1 MNVYKIFEKEFVTV
15 SGEKK
20 QLETILTERQFG
32 KVYLMLGINELGYD
46 FDRTVS
52 RYADLLAKIRGLQP
66 EALIFLE
73 ANLHITGAKSEDSP
87 IYTNENINRFNQ
99 AAEQM
104 ADGQSIFYL
113 DVNELFDDEN
123 GNLAFT
129 LEAAHSMPRILHAGG
144 DSTGR
149 VIEDKLAECVRKSDS
164 IEVYEGTIA
173 VELLCDNKNTC
184 RGVLVYNPNTD
195 SYEAIYSNAV
205 VLATGGVGQVYE
217 YTTNPA
223 VATADGV
230 ALAHLAGAEVSDME
244 FVQFHPTALKTSS
257 GSKNMPLVS
266 EAVRGEGAKLLNTN
280 KESFMQMYDKREEL
294 APRDVVA
301 RAIFHEMERTNSK
314 NVFLDISPI
323 GLERFKKRFPSITS
337 ICNECGIDLEEKL
350 IPVAPAAHY
359 FMGGVKVN
367 LNMETSVKNLYAIGE
382 VSRTGLHGANR
393 LASNS
398 LLECVVCAYKLSGI
412 LSKRNLDAPKSFDG
426 KVKSILELYDADVL
440 NDIIETGILRRMLKK
455 AMWENAGII
464 RNKTGLKNALRV
476 LDDIA
481 LITRNSRVYA
491 SKEGYELRNSLIA
504 AKLIAE
510 AALVREDSI
519 GAHYREDTAEDV
531 PQTTDRYAETLGAEV
546 SRI

>member
-1 MNVYKIFEKEFVTV
+1 MKYSKYSVVIIGSGAAGLYLALSVAKNNRLKDGILVVTKSSLNECNSRLAQGGIVSVMPDINKNDNVTSHVMDTIKAGCGLSDFNVAKFISENSSTV
-15 SGEKK
+15 IKD
-20 QLETILTERQFG
+20 LID
-32 KVYLMLGINELGYD
+32 LGVE
-46 FDRTVS
+46 FDR
-52 RYADLLAKIRGLQP
+52 
-66 EALIFLE
+66 
-73 ANLHITGAKSEDSP
+73 
-87 IYTNENINRFNQ
+87 
-99 AAEQM
+99 
-104 ADGQSIFYL
+104 
-113 DVNELFDDEN
+113 DEN

-412 LSKRNLDAPKSFDG
+412 LSKGNLDAPKSFDG

>member
-1 MNVYKIFEKEFVTV
+1 MKYSKYSVVIIGSGAAGLYLALSVAKNNRLKDGILVVTKSSLNECNSRLAQGGIVSVMPDINKNDNVTSHVMDTIKAGCGLSDFNVAKFISENSSTV
-15 SGEKK
+15 IKD
-20 QLETILTERQFG
+20 LID
-32 KVYLMLGINELGYD
+32 LGVE
-46 FDRTVS
+46 FDR
-52 RYADLLAKIRGLQP
+52 
-66 EALIFLE
+66 
-73 ANLHITGAKSEDSP
+73 
-87 IYTNENINRFNQ
+87 
-99 AAEQM
+99 
-104 ADGQSIFYL
+104 
-113 DVNELFDDEN
+113 DEN
-123 GNLAFT
+123 GKLAFT

>member
-1 MNVYKIFEKEFVTV
+1 MKYSKYSVVIIGSGAAGLYLALSVAKNNRLKDGILVVTKSSLNECNSRLAQGGIVSVMPDINKNDNVTSHVMDTIKAGCGLSDFNVAKFISENSSTV
-15 SGEKK
+15 IKD
-20 QLETILTERQFG
+20 LID
-32 KVYLMLGINELGYD
+32 LGVE
-46 FDRTVS
+46 FDR
-52 RYADLLAKIRGLQP
+52 
-66 EALIFLE
+66 
-73 ANLHITGAKSEDSP
+73 
-87 IYTNENINRFNQ
+87 
-99 AAEQM
+99 
-104 ADGQSIFYL
+104 
-113 DVNELFDDEN
+113 DEN

-393 LASNS
+393 LA
-398 LLECVVCAYKLSGI
+398 
-412 LSKRNLDAPKSFDG
+412 
-426 KVKSILELYDADVL
+426 
-440 NDIIETGILRRMLKK
+440 
-455 AMWENAGII
+455 
-464 RNKTGLKNALRV
+464 
-476 LDDIA
+476 
-481 LITRNSRVYA
+481 
-491 SKEGYELRNSLIA
+491 
-504 AKLIAE
+504 
-510 AALVREDSI
+510 
-519 GAHYREDTAEDV
+519 
-531 PQTTDRYAETLGAEV
+531 
-546 SRI
+546 